1 MLLSEL
7 KKIVSPKGDEPD
19 EKNDLSDVGIVF
31 EGGGLRGIFA
41 AGVIDYLLDNDI
53 IIKNV
58 IGVSAGACHAC
69 SYVSGQRGRSY
80 AVSTDY
86 LDDKRYMSFES
97 LRKTGDLFG
106 SDFIYHEIPEKLYPL
121 DNEHFKES
129 GITFRAGVTNCITG
143 KPEYLEVKDLI
154 EDVDVVRASSSLPLI
169 ARMVEINGVP
179 YMDGGIS
186 DSVPVKALESF
197 GCKKNIVVLTRP
209 VGYRKEKE
217 KMIAAVKIKYRKFPK
232 MVEALERRAE
242 SYNEDM
248 DYIEQGVENGTIFR
262 IAPMGDLN
270 IGRLEK
276 NHEKLRKAYQEGYYV
291 AEGLG
296 KKLEEFLAK

>member
-1 MLLSEL
+1 MKGSILSGL
-7 KKIVSPKGDEPD
+7 KNIMSSGAKSGEI
-19 EKNDLSDVGIVF
+19 SDNVGIVF

-121 DNEHFKES
+121 DNDHFKES
-129 GITFRAGVTNCITG
+129 GTTFRAGVTNCKTG
-143 KPEYLEVKDLI
+143 EPEYLEVKDLFD
-154 EDVDVVRASSSLPLI
+154 DVDYVRASSSLPLL
-169 ARMVEINGVP
+169 ARMVDINGTP

-186 DSVPVKALESF
+186 DSVPVRASESF
-197 GCKKNIVVLTRP
+197 GCSKNVVVLTRP

-217 KMIAAVKIKYRKFPK
+217 KMIKLIKLRYRAYPE
-232 MVEALERRAE
+232 MVEALEKRYE
-242 SYNEDM
+242 TYNETM
-248 DYIEQGVENGTIFR
+248 DYIEEGVRNGSIFR
-262 IAPMGDLN
+262 IAPVKDLG

-276 NHEKLRKAYQEGYYV
+276 DKQKLKLAYEEGYFVTEAMGEKLKS
-291 AEGLG
+291 
-296 KKLEEFLAK
+296 FLSE